1 MRTSRALAPAVALL
15 LLTGCGGT
23 RSLPAAVP
31 TPVAPVAPV
40 VQTPAAPIPCG
51 AGTGLALPAGW
62 PAGVPLPPDLVVTRT
77 ERRSGDRLIA
87 YGRVPGDFH
96 RVVRFFNA
104 RLPAAGL
111 PQRNGQLDPLDA
123 ESDFG
128 GAAVQGRWTT
138 GFSPECAGASAV
150 TVLVLPATAALP
162 RATAL
167 PGATPSG

>member
-1 MRTSRALAPAVALL
+1 
-15 LLTGCGGT
+15 
-23 RSLPAAVP
+23 
-31 TPVAPVAPV
+31 

-51 AGTGLALPAGW
+51 ARTGLALPAGW
-62 PAGVPLPPDLVVTRT
+62 PRVVPLPPEIVVTRT

-96 RVVRFFNA
+96 GVVRFFNA

-128 GAAVQGRWTT
+128 GATVQGRWTT

-150 TVLVLPATAALP
+150 TVLVLPVAAALP
-162 RATAL
+162 AASAL
-167 PGATPSG
+167 PSSAPSR